1 MESGGLK
8 VKTLY
13 EITGNYIEAF
23 EKLVVDEETGEIIGY
38 EALEEITDELE
49 DKAENIALYIK
60 DLEAFAKT
68 IRQEEIQLADRRRS
82 YEKKVNGLKKYLS
95 NAMIDVGKDTIE
107 TPKTKVSFRKSEQT
121 IIEAEDL
128 IPKEYIKEKI
138 TRTPDKTAIKNAIKS
153 GQKVDGAY
161 IETKQNI
168 QIK

>member
-1 MESGGLK
+1 MTK
-8 VKTLY
+8 ALY
-13 EITGNYIEAF
+13 EISADYLLAIENIQ
-23 EKLVVDEETGEIIGY
+23 VDEETGEVTGY
-38 EALEEITDELE
+38 EELE
-49 DKAENIALYIK
+49 AVADEFDIKAENISLFIK
-60 DLEAFAKT
+60 NEEAFALS
-68 IRQEEIQLADRRRS
+68 IREEEKALADRRKQH
-82 YEKKVNGLKKYLS
+82 ENKANNLKNYLA
-95 NAMIDVGKDTIE
+95 NQMLDIGKTKLE

-153 GQKVDGAY
+153 GQEVDGAY

>member
-1 MESGGLK
+1 MTK
-8 VKTLY
+8 ALY
-13 EITGNYIEAF
+13 EISADYLLAIENIQ
-23 EKLVVDEETGEIIGY
+23 VDEETGEVTGY
-38 EALEEITDELE
+38 EELE
-49 DKAENIALYIK
+49 AVADEFDIKAENISLFIK
-60 DLEAFAKT
+60 NEEAFALS
-68 IRQEEIQLADRRRS
+68 IREEEKALADRRKQH
-82 YEKKVNGLKKYLS
+82 ENKANNLKNYLA
-95 NAMIDVGKDTIE
+95 NQMLDIGKTKLE

-153 GQKVDGAY
+153 GQEVSGAY